1 MAFAGITF
9 LHIVLGELAPKSLA
23 LLHPER
29 VSRWAAPPLLLF
41 THVFWPAIWLLNKS
55 AAGFLHLFAVRP
67 PAHAERVH
75 DPAELL
81 LLLSESRKHGLVE
94 ESNAEMIAGVFDL
107 AHISVRQAMTPRT
120 DMEAV
125 AHNWPLDKV
134 IEVIRR
140 SGYSRLPVYEEDL
153 DHIIGILLSKDLLE
167 FFDAQTPFS
176 VDAIMREPFFIP
188 ETMRVDLLMKA
199 LQERNAH
206 LAIVVDDEYGGT
218 LGLVTLEDLIEE
230 IVGDIFDKV
239 DQNQMAASVQTTAE
253 GRLSVPGDMP
263 ITELNQRYQLS
274 FPEDDY
280 VTVAGL
286 VLAALEH
293 VPTVGEQVQVQGV
306 TWRVTK
312 MDHLRIERLEITL
325 RPAQRASNPPSAA
338 PGYCVGL
345 ITPPVWRGGKARAG
359 GGALRLET
367 ARELTLSALGK
378 VAEVGLQ
385 GGPGLVQSWQL
396 SRSLHLLGTPDEL
409 VTDLPLQGGL
419 AGLLISP
426 GKRGE
431 RLQMPGF
438 GEQTVLRQGDRLVGM
453 AETTLQFKKEVRE
466 KYPSAHGSLHLSP
479 QCAALPGP

>member
-1 MAFAGITF
+1 MDILIKICAILALVGLNAFFVAAEFALVGARATRLQTLAEAGDRRARLALKALEHLDDCISGTQLGITLASLALGWIGEATLAGLFVSIFAGLPSPFAALATHTVAGVVAFAGITF

-29 VSRWAAPPLLLF
+29 VSRWVAPPLLLF

-75 DPAELL
+75 DPEELL
-81 LLLSESRKHGLVE
+81 MLLSESRKHGLVE

-120 DMEAV
+120 DMAAV
-125 AHNWPLDKV
+125 AHNWPLDRV

-153 DHIIGILLSKDLLE
+153 DHIIGILLAKDLLE

-188 ETMRVDLLMKA
+188 ETMRVDLLMQA

-206 LAIVVDDEYGGT
+206 LAIVVDEYGGT
-218 LGLVTLEDLIEE
+218 LGLITLEDLIEE
-230 IVGDIFDKV
+230 IVGDIFDEF
-239 DQNQMAASVQTTAE
+239 DQNQMAAVVQTTAE

-263 ITELNQRYQLS
+263 ITELNERYQLS

-293 VPTVGEQVQVQGV
+293 VPTVGEHVQVQGV
-306 TWRVTK
+306 TWRVTE

-325 RPAQRASNPPSAA
+325 PPAPEDQQSA
-338 PGYCVGL
+338 
-345 ITPPVWRGGKARAG
+345 
-359 GGALRLET
+359 
-367 ARELTLSALGK
+367 
-378 VAEVGLQ
+378 
-385 GGPGLVQSWQL
+385 
-396 SRSLHLLGTPDEL
+396 
-409 VTDLPLQGGL
+409 
-419 AGLLISP
+419 
-426 GKRGE
+426 
-431 RLQMPGF
+431 
-438 GEQTVLRQGDRLVGM
+438 
-453 AETTLQFKKEVRE
+453 
-466 KYPSAHGSLHLSP
+466 
-479 QCAALPGP
+479 

>member
-1 MAFAGITF
+1 MDILIKICAILALVGLNAFFVAAEFALVGARATRLQTLAEAGDRRARLALKALEHLDDCISGTQLGITLASLALGWIGEATLSGLFVSIFAGLPSPFAALATHTVAGVVAFAGITF

-29 VSRWAAPPLLLF
+29 VSRWVAPPLLLF

-75 DPAELL
+75 APEELL

-120 DMEAV
+120 DMAAV
-125 AHNWPLDKV
+125 AHNWPLDRV

-153 DHIIGILLSKDLLE
+153 DHIIGILLAKDLLE

-188 ETMRVDLLMKA
+188 ETMRVDLLMQA

-206 LAIVVDDEYGGT
+206 LAIVVDEYGGT
-218 LGLVTLEDLIEE
+218 LGLITLEDLIEE
-230 IVGDIFDKV
+230 IVGDIFDEF
-239 DQNQMAASVQTTAE
+239 DQNQMAAVVQTTAE

-263 ITELNQRYQLS
+263 ITELNERYQLS

-293 VPTVGEQVQVQGV
+293 VPTVGEHVQVQGV
-306 TWRVTK
+306 TWRVTE

-325 RPAQRASNPPSAA
+325 PPAPEDQQSA
-338 PGYCVGL
+338 
-345 ITPPVWRGGKARAG
+345 
-359 GGALRLET
+359 
-367 ARELTLSALGK
+367 
-378 VAEVGLQ
+378 
-385 GGPGLVQSWQL
+385 
-396 SRSLHLLGTPDEL
+396 
-409 VTDLPLQGGL
+409 
-419 AGLLISP
+419 
-426 GKRGE
+426 
-431 RLQMPGF
+431 
-438 GEQTVLRQGDRLVGM
+438 
-453 AETTLQFKKEVRE
+453 
-466 KYPSAHGSLHLSP
+466 
-479 QCAALPGP
+479 